1 VHMLSTWQQSRR
13 DSSIVS
19 ALAQEHRALQR
30 QRSQLSSRS
39 SLEAEAR
46 QLGMMY
52 RGERP
57 YVIPGCP
64 ATEPRGPLLASANGL
79 RERRLPMAPG

>member
-1 VHMLSTWQQSRR
+1 MALISVLAAVFYLYVSAGVHMLSTWQQSRR

-57 YVIPGCP
+57 YVIPG
-64 ATEPRGPLLASANGL
+64 
-79 RERRLPMAPG
+79 LPGN